1 MKIKCLRSVYLCSW
15 NKSKISYNYSF
26 GICNLKGAGFS
37 LTNKQFLYKISFS
50 SNFSIYFAINFMW
63 GNCADSYFLFTK
75 YAIYIFPNV
84 SNGT

>member
-37 LTNKQFLYKISFS
+37 LTNKQFLIKFHLAVISAF
-50 SNFSIYFAINFMW
+50 I
-63 GNCADSYFLFTK
+63 L
-75 YAIYIFPNV
+75 P
-84 SNGT
+84 